1 VPSPTPEIINDSSID
16 ACALNGKNNKELVE
30 DKTNVNAII
39 KTLFL
44 NI

>member
-1 VPSPTPEIINDSSID
+1 VPSPTPETMNESSID
-16 ACALNGKNNKELVE
+16 ACALNEENNKELDE

-44 NI
+44 KI